1 MIRKMFVLALL
12 IFMAA
17 PGVRGQGGPNVIAFS
32 SPMNIEFMNGPI
44 TVDSE
49 PVTGSP
55 YSAEAVTDVVQV
67 LADGNRIVR
76 QNKAQMARD
85 GQGRTRREQG
95 FAMFG
100 PLVNGPGAGDE
111 PRSLQISDPTT
122 GTMIMLDLQNKVA
135 HKMPAPHLML
145 TNKMTGS
152 AWTAAAGVRV
162 EQSEVAVAPPP
173 PGAGT
178 GTGVGVGAGV
188 GAGASVMYHSTAA
201 IAGFAGQRVAEPAV
215 EQLGTTFMEGVAVEG
230 TRSTTTIPAGEIGNE
245 QPITIVSERWMSPD
259 LKVLV
264 MSKQSDPRFGETTYR
279 LTNLTRGE
287 PSPQLFEIPSDFQVI
302 DAGSRREV
310 VFERKIVK

>member
-1 MIRKMFVLALL
+1 MFVLALL

-17 PGVRGQGGPNVIAFS
+17 PGLRGQGGPNVIAFS
-32 SPMNIEFMNGPI
+32 NPMNIEFMNGPI

-100 PLVNGPGAGDE
+100 PLVNGPGAGDQ
-111 PRSLQISDPTT
+111 PRSVQISDPTT

-145 TNKMTGS
+145 NKMTGP

-162 EQSEVAVAPPP
+162 QQSEVAVAPPP
-173 PGAGT
+173 PGAGA

-188 GAGASVMYHSTAA
+188 GAGASVMYHSTSA
-201 IAGFAGQRVAEPAV
+201 IAGFAGQRVAEPVV

-245 QPITIVSERWMSPD
+245 QPIAIVSERWMSPD

-287 PSPQLFEIPSDFQVI
+287 PSPQLFEMPSDFQVI

>member
-1 MIRKMFVLALL
+1 MTRNMFVLALL
-12 IFMAA
+12 ILMAA
-17 PGVRGQGGPNVIAFS
+17 SGLRGQGGPNVIAFS
-32 SPMNIEFMNGPI
+32 NPMNIEFMNGPI
-44 TVDSE
+44 TIDSE

-111 PRSLQISDPTT
+111 PRSVQISDPTT

-135 HKMPAPHLML
+135 HKMPAPHLMV
-145 TNKMTGS
+145 TNKMTGA

-173 PGAGT
+173 PPPPRLTAVGAGV
-178 GTGVGVGAGV
+178 GVGVGAGV
-188 GAGASVMYHSTAA
+188 GAGASVMYHSTWPSRASLVSA
-201 IAGFAGQRVAEPAV
+201 SPS
-215 EQLGTTFMEGVAVEG
+215 
-230 TRSTTTIPAGEIGNE
+230 RSSSSSAPLL
-245 QPITIVSERWMSPD
+245 W
-259 LKVLV
+259 KV
-264 MSKQSDPRFGETTYR
+264 
-279 LTNLTRGE
+279 
-287 PSPQLFEIPSDFQVI
+287 
-302 DAGSRREV
+302 
-310 VFERKIVK
+310 